1 MSNDRQSKTLQAD
14 VHRFPAEIST
24 ALSKMWTGL
33 KMRLFSCKLAAT
45 NFGIILSPHSKR
57 EMKYSIC
64 QSWSGCIRKKTSPNL
79 LLLVVEDWALVSRVL
94 LQQRVTELL
103 FHPNSSVSTTC
114 LQKFQCSC
122 GGAQTIGQAF
132 CFEETVD
139 EKLEFEAWPNC
150 RNFSDLANELQ
161 K

>member
-1 MSNDRQSKTLQAD
+1 MSNDRKSKTLQAD
-14 VHRFPAEIST
+14 VRRFPAEIST

-45 NFGIILSPHSKR
+45 NFGIILSPHSER

-64 QSWSGCIRKKTSPNL
+64 QSWSGYIRKKTSPNL

-94 LQQRVTELL
+94 LQQRVTELP

-114 LQKFQCSC
+114 PGDQQ
-122 GGAQTIGQAF
+122 
-132 CFEETVD
+132 ETLKSSSVLV
-139 EKLEFEAWPNC
+139 EKIERLVKHSASKK
-150 RNFSDLANELQ
+150 R
-161 K
+161 

>member
-1 MSNDRQSKTLQAD
+1 
-14 VHRFPAEIST
+14 
-24 ALSKMWTGL
+24 MWTGL
-33 KMRLFSCKLAAT
+33 KMRLLSCKIAAT
-45 NFGIILSPHSKR
+45 NFDIILSPHSER

-94 LQQRVTELL
+94 LQQRVTELP

-114 LQKFQCSC
+114 PQKFQCSC

-139 EKLEFEAWPNC
+139 ETEPAT
-150 RNFSDLANELQ
+150 SIAELKSIQ
-161 K
+161 TPCNGCYSLWRSAHK